1 MKCTRLAPAK
11 SREKRISMPRSVPTR
26 AVLSICLLCLAL
38 VSCRG
43 GIAPNPTGSVSG
55 GRETA
60 ACADA
65 PRVAA
70 WTAEAGA
77 DESVFLTGADLAA
90 DAALRVQP
98 ATGATARQV
107 PARWADGRYLLAVL
121 PADLPDGPLLAAV
134 GRDGCWSESFSLNA
148 PQPWWI
154 YPELPVPG
162 GSVRVFGR
170 GLQWASG
177 LYLEAAKGAGRRLV
191 PTSRSAYWIETR
203 LPADLPPGAY
213 RLWPEV
219 SSRRW
224 HNTGA
229 IDVQITA
236 QAQPSTRDL
245 SVASV
250 PALNQALRDL
260 ADTGGTIHL
269 RAGRYLLD
277 APLRIPAGVRLKG
290 AGAGRTA
297 LVFGKGV
304 AATPGL
310 VRSSSS
316 KGQSNGS
323 PELVPGRVGLPAVAG
338 VLIFGSDV
346 GLADLSIEGGGVLQ
360 QGIAIAGTTAAPV
373 EHVDLTGVRIE
384 HLGPFISRHGQT
396 AAVLA
401 RHVHDMA
408 VRDSVLLG
416 NGPALFLED
425 VAGSAII
432 GNALGGDGE
441 GVITGREGGLR
452 HSRIENNRL
461 LSKNDGST
469 QAVRAIWLST
479 LYGSTYENYIAGNTG
494 ADFRPPPGT
503 NQNRGEAIL
512 LETAL
517 SHPYFGHPEAAG
529 DDSLTLP
536 VDGPDW
542 GLLDAGD
549 SLRGTRLESYFA
561 VVLDGRGQGQARRVV
576 ARDGRTL
583 RLERPWRLAPDTG
596 STVLLT
602 ELFYRNLIVGN
613 EISDSGT
620 GVQLWINGVENVIA
634 ENRLANIRGEGI
646 LLHSAASGG
655 PQSQPPFWPIVG
667 NNRAGFNRGIGVIY
681 FNTVTGN
688 TVRNAAVG
696 INVSADIFQAT
707 RGTIEWPTSM
717 GNLVRHNVV
726 ERPRNSGVWTRVRS
740 RSRIPFDQ
748 APGFSLI
755 GNLIEHNNVN
765 AMDKEMPLYGGD
777 DRNKAVVF
785 RRNKGS
791 LSGVGN
797 TTLQLLSH
805 PRGNVGWL
813 IDDNELVLSP
823 AGDQ

>member
-1 MKCTRLAPAK
+1 
-11 SREKRISMPRSVPTR
+11 MPRSAPAR

-43 GIAPNPTGSVSG
+43 GIAPMGSVSDS
-55 GRETA
+55 RETA

-77 DESVFLTGADLAA
+77 DESVFLTGVDLPA
-90 DAALRVQP
+90 DALMRLQT

-107 PARWADGRYLLAVL
+107 PARWAGDRYLLAVL
-121 PADLPDGPLLAAV
+121 PADLPDGPLLGAV
-134 GRDGCWSESFSLNA
+134 GRDGCWSEPFSLNA

-154 YPELPVPG
+154 HPEQPVPG
-162 GSVRVFGR
+162 GPVRVFGR

-177 LYLEAAKGAGRRLV
+177 LYLEAAEGAGRRLM
-191 PTSRSAYWIETR
+191 PTGRSAYWIEAR

-219 SSRRW
+219 YSRRW

-236 QAQPSTRDL
+236 QAQPATRDL

-250 PALNQALRDL
+250 PALYQGLRDL
-260 ADTGGTIHL
+260 TDTGGTIHL
-269 RAGRYLLD
+269 RAGRYLMD
-277 APLRIPAGVRLKG
+277 APLHVPAGVRLQG
-290 AGAGRTA
+290 AGAGRTE

-310 VRSSSS
+310 VRSSASR
-316 KGQSNGS
+316 GQSNGS
-323 PELVPGRVGLPAVAG
+323 SDLVPGRVGLPAVAG
-338 VLIFGSDV
+338 VLIFGSDA
-346 GLADLSIEGGGVLQ
+346 GLADLSIDGGGMLQ
-360 QGIAIAGTTAAPV
+360 QGIAIAGTHAAPV

-384 HLGPFISRHGQT
+384 HLGPFVSTHGKT

-401 RHVHDMA
+401 RHVRDLE
-408 VRDSVLLG
+408 VRDSVFLG

-441 GVITGREGGLR
+441 GVITGRVGGLR
-452 HSRIENNRL
+452 RSRIENNRL
-461 LSKNDGST
+461 LSKQEGAP

-479 LYGSTYENYIAGNTG
+479 LFGSTYENHIAGNTG
-494 ADFRPPPGT
+494 ADFHPPPGT
-503 NQNRGEAIL
+503 DQNRGEAIL

-529 DDSLTLP
+529 KDSLTLP
-536 VDGPDW
+536 EDGPDW
-542 GLLDAGD
+542 SLLDAGD
-549 SLRGTRLESYFA
+549 PTRATRLKSYFA
-561 VVLDGRGQGQARRVV
+561 VVLDGPGQGQARRVV

-583 RLERPWRLAPDTG
+583 RLERPWRLQPDAG

-613 EISDSGT
+613 DIRDAMT
-620 GVQLWINGVENVIA
+620 GIQLWINGVENVIA
-634 ENRLANIRGEGI
+634 DNRLADFSREGI

-655 PQSQPPFWPIVG
+655 PQTRPRFWPVSG
-667 NNRAGFNRGIGVIY
+667 HNQAGFNRGIGLSY
-681 FNTVTGN
+681 FNAVTGN
-688 TVRNAAVG
+688 PVRNAAVG
-696 INVSADIFQAT
+696 INVSADIFRAT

-717 GNLVRHNVV
+717 GNVVRHNMV
-726 ERPRNSGVWTRVRS
+726 EQPRNPGIWTGVRGRIRV
-740 RSRIPFDQ
+740 PFNQ
-748 APGFSLI
+748 APGFALI

-777 DRNKAVVF
+777 ERAKAIAF

-797 TTLQLLSH
+797 TALQLLAR
-805 PRGNVGWL
+805 PRGDAGWL
-813 IDDNELVLSP
+813 IDDNGLVISP
-823 AGDQ
+823 EIVGDQ